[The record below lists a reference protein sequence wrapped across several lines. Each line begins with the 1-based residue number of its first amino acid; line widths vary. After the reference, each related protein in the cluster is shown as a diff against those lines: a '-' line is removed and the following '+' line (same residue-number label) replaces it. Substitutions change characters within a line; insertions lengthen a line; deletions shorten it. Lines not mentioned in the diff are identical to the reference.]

1 MLKKIL
7 LFLLIIMSF
16 YSCGSYQKINENK
29 NESIDSKIP
38 NKAPSLVDKIVW
50 TAVSFKG
57 TPYKYGGTNNKGMDC
72 SGLIFTSFKKR
83 KILLPRSSRLM
94 YTKGIHIKLNEA
106 KRGDL
111 LFFKTSRKKT
121 VNHVGLITSTEKGK
135 IQFIHATSSKGVLVS
150 YLSEKYWKRAFVGA
164 KRVIHQ

>member
-1 MLKKIL
+1 MQKKIL
-7 LFLLIIMSF
+7 LFLLIFISF

-29 NESIDSKIP
+29 NSPVASKTL
-38 NKAPSLVDKIVW
+38 NKAPSIADKVVW

-57 TPYKYGGTNNKGMDC
+57 TPYKYGGTSNKGMDC

-94 YTKGIHIKLNEA
+94 YTKGKYIKLNEV

-111 LFFKTSRKKT
+111 LFFKTSRRKT

-150 YLSEKYWKRAFVGA
+150 YLSEKYWKRAFVSA
-164 KRVIHQ
+164 KRIINQ